1 MKLKNQAHAAIGV
14 ATLLPLILLTSETR
28 RKEDHGVG
36 TFSQELSS
44 LRGGSLLPD
53 PGDVAAPGPGRPAL
67 AAWLDWRWQAVEGL
81 FNRVYGS
88 ARNPLYQSGV
98 LAVTFIAVTLVTG
111 LYLFL
116 FYTIADPYGSVAAID
131 RGLIGG
137 FMRSVHRYAADMTIV
152 AVAVHALK
160 MLLSGR
166 NWGPRAVA
174 WVSGVLLVGTLLICG
189 WTGLVMAWDVQGQ
202 LVATSGAQLFDLL
215 PIFSEPISRSF
226 ARAGGVPDTFFF
238 MNLFLHVALPLGL
251 VGLFWLHVTRVA
263 RPRLRPPKAI
273 ELSAL
278 AMLAAGAILV
288 PVPLPPKAD
297 LLAVPAGVPLDVFY
311 AFWLPVA
318 RHVSPAVHLGLWLTA
333 FALATS
339 VPWWWRPKRRSAP
352 SYVDEARCGGCTT
365 CYQDCPFDAI
375 SMVTR
380 SVPSRLSERVARV
393 DPDLCV
399 ACGICSGS
407 CAPMGVGPPGRT
419 GRDQLREAESFLDSH
434 APGPDDVVL
443 AACCNGLAA
452 HPALLAVTAD
462 GSRGTVVPFETGCS
476 GSVHTSVIE
485 LLLRRGAAGVFL
497 LTCPAR
503 DCRYREGPRWLFE
516 RVYNDR
522 EAELRDRVD
531 KRRVRIASFS
541 PTELDAARH
550 ALAAF
555 RQEVASLGEKPVER
569 DVRIELE
576 CEVPDELVI

>member
-1 MKLKNQAHAAIGV
+1 MTMNEA
-14 ATLLPLILLTSETR
+14 
-28 RKEDHGVG
+28 
-36 TFSQELSS
+36 S
-44 LRGGSLLPD
+44 LQPR
-53 PGDVAAPGPGRPAL
+53 PGDPAAPGPGRPQV
-67 AAWLDWRWQAVEGL
+67 AAWLDRRWQLVERL

-88 ARNPLYQSGV
+88 EWNPLYQSGV

-111 LYLFL
+111 LYLFI
-116 FYTIADPYGSVAAID
+116 FYKIADPYGSVAAID
-131 RGLIGG
+131 RGFVGG
-137 FMRSVHRYAADMTIV
+137 FMRSVHRYAADLTIV

-202 LVATSGAQLFDLL
+202 LVATYGAQLFDLL

-226 ARAGGVPDTFFF
+226 ARAEGVPGTFFF
-238 MNLFLHVALPLGL
+238 MNLFLHVAVPLGL
-251 VGLFWLHVTRVA
+251 LALFWLHVTRVA
-263 RPRLRPPKAI
+263 RARLRPPKPI
-273 ELSAL
+273 EGWAL
-278 AMLAAGAILV
+278 ALLAAGAILV
-288 PVPLPPKAD
+288 PVPLPPEAD
-297 LLAVPAGVPLDVFY
+297 LLAVPADVPLDVFY

-318 RHVSPAVHLGLWLTA
+318 RHVSPGVHLGLWLAA
-333 FALATS
+333 FALAIS
-339 VPWWWRPKRRSAP
+339 VPWWWRPKQRSGP
-352 SYVDEARCGGCTT
+352 SHVDEARCSGCAT

-380 SVPSRLSERVARV
+380 DVPSRLSEKVARV

-419 GRDQLREAESFLDSH
+419 GRDQLREVERFLEKHSLDARALGS
-434 APGPDDVVL
+434 DDIVL
-443 AACCNGLAA
+443 AACSSGLGA
-452 HPALLAVTAD
+452 HPALVSAD
-462 GSRGTVVPFETGCS
+462 GVGEAGKIVALETGCS

-485 LLLRRGAAGVFL
+485 LLLRRGAGGVFL
-497 LTCPAR
+497 LTCPGR
-503 DCRYREGPRWLFE
+503 DCRYREGPKWLFE

-531 KRRVRIASFS
+531 KRRVRIAGFS
-541 PTELDAARH
+541 PTEAGPAAE

-555 RQEVASLGEKPVER
+555 RAEVASLGDKPVER
-569 DVRIELE
+569 DVKIELE
-576 CEVPDELVI
+576 CDVPDELVV

>member
-1 MKLKNQAHAAIGV
+1 M
-14 ATLLPLILLTSETR
+14 SEA
-28 RKEDHGVG
+28 
-36 TFSQELSS
+36 
-44 LRGGSLLPD
+44 SLLPD
-53 PGDVAAPGPGRPAL
+53 DAAPGPGRPRI
-67 AAWLDWRWQAVEGL
+67 AARLDRYWQGIEGL
-81 FNRVYGS
+81 FNRIYGS
-88 ARNPLYQSGV
+88 KWNPLYQSGV

-116 FYTIADPYGSVAAID
+116 FYKIADPYGSVAAID
-131 RGLIGG
+131 RTPIGG
-137 FMRSVHRYAADMTIV
+137 FMRSVHRYAADLTIV
-152 AVAVHALK
+152 AVAIHALK

-202 LVATSGAQLFDLL
+202 MVAIEGARLFDLL

-226 ARAGGVPDTFFF
+226 ARAEGVPDTFFF
-238 MNLFLHVALPLGL
+238 MNLFLHVAVPLGL
-251 VGLFWLHVTRVA
+251 LGLFWLHVTRVA
-263 RPRLRPPKAI
+263 RARLRPPLPI
-273 ELSAL
+273 ERWAL
-278 AMLAAGAILV
+278 VLLAAGAILV
-288 PVPLPPKAD
+288 PVPLPPEAD
-297 LLAVPAGVPLDVFY
+297 LLVVPAGVPLDVFY

-318 RHVSPAVHLGLWLTA
+318 RHVSPGIHLGLWLAA
-333 FALATS
+333 FGLAVS
-339 VPWWWRPKRRSAP
+339 IPWWWRPKQRSAP
-352 SYVDEARCGGCTT
+352 SVVDEARCGGCTT

-375 SMVTR
+375 SMVDR
-380 SVPSRLSERVARV
+380 SVPSRLSEKVARV

-419 GRDQLREAESFLDSH
+419 GRDQLHEAELFLEKLGLEGH
-434 APGPDDVVL
+434 APGPDDIVL
-443 AACCNGLAA
+443 AGCFNGLGA
-452 HPALLAVTAD
+452 HPAILSLNGD
-462 GSRGTVVPFETGCS
+462 GGSIVPFETGCS

-485 LLLRRGAAGVFL
+485 LLLRRGAGGVFL
-497 LTCPAR
+497 LTCPTR
-503 DCRYREGPRWLFE
+503 DCRYREGPKWLFE

-541 PTELDAARH
+541 PTEATAAAA

-555 RQEVASLGEKPVER
+555 RDQVATLGDKPVER
-569 DVRIELE
+569 DVKIELE

>member
-1 MKLKNQAHAAIGV
+1 MSKA
-14 ATLLPLILLTSETR
+14 
-28 RKEDHGVG
+28 
-36 TFSQELSS
+36 
-44 LRGGSLLPD
+44 SLLPQ
-53 PGDVAAPGPGRPAL
+53 PGEAAAPGVGRPAI
-67 AAWLDWRWQAVEGL
+67 AAWLDRRWRAVEGL

-88 ARNPLYQSGV
+88 AYNPLYQSGV
-98 LAVTFIAVTLVTG
+98 LAVTFIAVTLITG

-116 FYTIADPYGSVAAID
+116 FYTIDDPYGSVAAID
-131 RGLIGG
+131 RGLVGG
-137 FMRSVHRYAADMTIV
+137 FMRSVHRYAADLTIV
-152 AVAVHALK
+152 AVAIHALK

-166 NWGPRAVA
+166 NWGPRTVA

-202 LVATSGAQLFDLL
+202 LVAIEGARLFDLL

-226 ARAGGVPDTFFF
+226 ARAEGVPDTFFF
-238 MNLFLHVALPLGL
+238 MNLFLHVAVPLGL
-251 VGLFWLHVTRVA
+251 LALFWLHVTRVA

-273 ELSAL
+273 ELAAL
-278 AMLAAGAILV
+278 AMLGACAILV
-288 PVPLPPKAD
+288 PVPLPPEAD
-297 LLAVPAGVPLDVFY
+297 LLAVPANVPLDVFY

-318 RHVSPAVHLGLWLTA
+318 RQVTPAVHLGLWLTA
-333 FALATS
+333 FALVTS

-352 SYVDEARCGGCTT
+352 SYVDESHCSGCTT

-380 SVPSRLSERVARV
+380 SVRSRLSEKVARV

-407 CAPMGVGPPGRT
+407 CAPMGVGPPGRA
-419 GRDQLREAESFLDSH
+419 GRDQLREVEAFLRTH
-434 APGPDDVVL
+434 APGPDDVVV
-443 AACCNGLAA
+443 AACHNGLGA
-452 HPALLAVTAD
+452 HPGLHSVAAD
-462 GSRGTVVPFETGCS
+462 GNGRGVVPFETGCS

-485 LLLRRGAAGVFL
+485 LLLRRGAGGVFL
-497 LTCPAR
+497 LTCPTR

-541 PTELDAARH
+541 PTEVEAVWQ
-550 ALAAF
+550 ALATF
-555 RQEVASLGEKPVER
+555 RDVVTALGDKPVER
-569 DVRIELE
+569 DVKIELE
-576 CEVPDELVI
+576 CEVPDELVV

>member
-1 MKLKNQAHAAIGV
+1 MSQA
-14 ATLLPLILLTSETR
+14 
-28 RKEDHGVG
+28 
-36 TFSQELSS
+36 
-44 LRGGSLLPD
+44 SLLPEPD
-53 PGDVAAPGPGRPAL
+53 DAAAPGLGRPII
-67 AAWLDWRWQAVEGL
+67 AARLDRCWQAVEGL

-88 ARNPLYQSGV
+88 SLNPLYQSGV

-116 FYTIADPYGSVAAID
+116 FYTIDDPYGSVAAID

-137 FMRSVHRYAADMTIV
+137 FMRSVHRYAADLTIV
-152 AVAVHALK
+152 AVAIHALK
-160 MLLSGR
+160 MLFSGR

-202 LVATSGAQLFDLL
+202 LVAIEGARLFDLL

-226 ARAGGVPDTFFF
+226 ARAEGVPDTFFF
-238 MNLFLHVALPLGL
+238 MNLFLHVAVPLGL
-251 VGLFWLHVTRVA
+251 LGLFWLHVTRVA

-278 AMLAAGAILV
+278 AILAAGAILV
-288 PVPLPPKAD
+288 PVPLPPEAD
-297 LLAVPAGVPLDVFY
+297 LLAVPADVPLDLFY

-318 RHVSPAVHLGLWLTA
+318 RYVSPAVHLGLWLTA
-333 FALATS
+333 FALAIS
-339 VPWWWRPKRRSAP
+339 IPWWWRPKRRSPA
-352 SYVDEARCGGCTT
+352 SVVDESHCAGCTV

-375 SMVTR
+375 SMVMRT
-380 SVPSRLSERVARV
+380 VPSRLSEKVARV

-419 GRDQLREAESFLDSH
+419 GRDQLREVEQFLEKNSLETRT
-434 APGPDDVVL
+434 PGPDDVVL
-443 AACCNGLAA
+443 VACFNGLGPHERLFAA
-452 HPALLAVTAD
+452 AGD
-462 GSRGTVVPFETGCS
+462 GKGGAIVPFETGCS

-485 LLLRRGAAGVFL
+485 LLLRRGAGGVFL
-497 LTCPAR
+497 LTCPIR
-503 DCRYREGPRWLFE
+503 DCRYREGPKWLFE

-541 PTELDAARH
+541 PTELEAARQ

-555 RQEVASLGEKPVER
+555 QREVASLGDKPVER
-569 DVRIELE
+569 DVKIELD
-576 CEVPDELVI
+576 CEAPDELVI